1 MYYHTFTADQ
11 LEDDILPQL
20 LLGKILCFAPVN
32 QFVKIV
38 HNCKTIKFHCM
49 FMIGIR
55 DSNDEVVAATL
66 RALAD
71 IVPALGATTVKKDL
85 FFILDPAFL

>member
-1 MYYHTFTADQ
+1 MS
-11 LEDDILPQL
+11 I
-20 LLGKILCFAPVN
+20 
-32 QFVKIV
+32 
-38 HNCKTIKFHCM
+38 
-49 FMIGIR
+49 IGIR

-85 FFILDPAFL
+85 FFILKSALCHNRSDVEYKIY

>member
-1 MYYHTFTADQ
+1 M
-11 LEDDILPQL
+11 PQL
-20 LLGKILCFAPVN
+20 LLGKILCFVLVD

-38 HNCKTIKFHCM
+38 DNCKKIKFHCM
-49 FMIGIR
+49 SIIGIR

-71 IVPALGATTVKKDL
+71 IVPALGATTVKKDVFSFYTL
-85 FFILDPAFL
+85 HFS

>member
-1 MYYHTFTADQ
+1 MS
-11 LEDDILPQL
+11 I
-20 LLGKILCFAPVN
+20 
-32 QFVKIV
+32 
-38 HNCKTIKFHCM
+38 
-49 FMIGIR
+49 IGIR

-85 FFILDPAFL
+85 FFILDPALYHNRSEMTSNTKFTESISFQVVGKNRMKVFSDGSPAPVSNLTEIFFHF

>member
-1 MYYHTFTADQ
+1 MTA
-11 LEDDILPQL
+11 
-20 LLGKILCFAPVN
+20 
-32 QFVKIV
+32 
-38 HNCKTIKFHCM
+38 KFHCM
-49 FMIGIR
+49 SIIGIR

-85 FFILDPAFL
+85 FYFRPLIVS